1 MNEIKLKPCPF
12 CGGEAKLQTSMSISL
27 QRISI
32 AYVMCEE
39 CKAAT
44 DAVFE
49 YEFESDDAFIYEAI
63 KRWNRRESCE

>member
-1 MNEIKLKPCPF
+1 MNIKLKPCPF

-27 QRISI
+27 QRLSM

-39 CKAAT
+39 CKVAT

-49 YEFESDDAFIYEAI
+49 YESDDFIYEVI